1 MHLGESCIYIT
12 CCCPDDL
19 PSCQGKDSLKST
31 TQIEN
36 ESRKGTVSAEDGGE
50 RYIVWVHD
58 LLQGQM
64 FHLTGPLS
72 GGQFCQLSSFLPY
85 MQPFVGG
92 VLKAGGKSTEQ
103 LCTTIPPLQLLS
115 KTNSPVELQFT
126 QLCFVFGYATTPF
139 LHAPVKSERI
149 IALPLFQVKPFAF
162 TFSQV

>member
-1 MHLGESCIYIT
+1 
-12 CCCPDDL
+12 
-19 PSCQGKDSLKST
+19 
-31 TQIEN
+31 
-36 ESRKGTVSAEDGGE
+36 
-50 RYIVWVHD
+50 
-58 LLQGQM
+58 M

-126 QLCFVFGYATTPF
+126 QLCFCLRNNTVSACTGQIRKNYCPTSIPGEAFCVYLFPGIM
-139 LHAPVKSERI
+139 HDNSRIHSSKAPAVIPWKELYLTWIGHSIFQQALLRI
-149 IALPLFQVKPFAF
+149 
-162 TFSQV
+162 